1 MSSPIFLIRAGGR
14 GIGGR
19 CLRNW
24 SQVIYKTKE
33 IEKDLS
39 IFLEESKFS
48 EADQDRLLLN

>member
-1 MSSPIFLIRAGGR
+1 MSSPMFLIRAGGR